1 MSGISTSD
9 YFTLY
14 GTNLSIG
21 STFASQNNAGVSVGI
36 ATTALDCVYQ
46 VHSTTQINNYNI
58 PGIGNTG
65 VIRVFTNVDGVGSGI
80 ISTRD
85 QDMGEFSW
93 GKINFSGRTRRESFN
108 FYGDNGYTGISSS
121 GLVTRFNPLK
131 YTNYLV

>member
-1 MSGISTSD
+1 MS
-9 YFTLY
+9 
-14 GTNLSIG
+14 
-21 STFASQNNAGVSVGI
+21 
-36 ATTALDCVYQ
+36 ALDCVYQ

-85 QDMGEFSW
+85 QDLGEFSW
-93 GKINFSGRTRRESFN
+93 GKINFSGRTKRESFN